1 VAEVFVILPL
11 FLNLTTM
18 ETTKNNTKEATHQ
31 LKHSLLI
38 KMEDYGNTSVELY
51 KQKAIEKVS
60 EFSSTIISKLSLAFA
75 FMMMIVTISIGLSLY
90 IGEKLGK
97 SYLGF
102 FSVALGFVALYL
114 ILLTALNPLK
124 REIKNKIIFKLLN

>member
-1 VAEVFVILPL
+1 
-11 FLNLTTM
+11 M